1 MPLCGKAK
9 RDSNLQE
16 IDTSI
21 IDPCAK
27 ILGIGVP
34 GPETPLAFVFDK
46 NNNDRSK
53 PKNDNSGILTHAD
66 IAHQLSRLTP

>member
-34 GPETPLAFVFDK
+34 GPETPLALCF
-46 NNNDRSK
+46 
-53 PKNDNSGILTHAD
+53 
-66 IAHQLSRLTP
+66 